1 MRPLPIFTLA
11 VILAAQ
17 AAFAQSA
24 STNTSPPTKRELAT
38 PAATAPEPE
47 KDSPLVRASKL
58 KKAKK
63 AKIEID
69 NNTVKKTTGK
79 LTISKERPGSRPEDQ
94 AALAEQRSRNEAFDN
109 DLKQWQKSVTETK
122 EKVTALNE
130 EIANLERVVLAFE
143 ENYYNEDD
151 PGLAEAMDEKYQKA
165 YRQLERAREELA
177 NTRQQQEELDRSK
190 PRS

>member
-1 MRPLPIFTLA
+1 MRPLPIIVLA
-11 VILAAQ
+11 VIFAAE
-17 AAFAQSA
+17 AAFAQSSQSKPA
-24 STNTSPPTKRELAT
+24 APAKREVVK
-38 PAATAPEPE
+38 PAAPAPGE
-47 KDSPLVRASKL
+47 DSPLVKASKL

-69 NNTVKKTTGK
+69 NSTVKKTTGK
-79 LTISKERPGSRPEDQ
+79 LTISKERPGSRPDDQ
-94 AALAEQRSRNEAFDN
+94 AALAEQRRRADAFDN
-109 DLKQWQKSVTETK
+109 DLKQWQKSVGETK

-130 EIANLERVVLAFE
+130 EIANLERVVASFE

-151 PGLAEAMDEKYQKA
+151 PALAESMEDKYQKA